1 LDTTWGGIPVK
12 TAKILVALAAVA
24 LAGAV
29 GFVYLGIY
37 NIGADSPHW
46 WPTHK
51 MIGIFRER
59 AVAAHATGIKVPA
72 LGDPAMVAEGA
83 EHYSAMCVQC
93 HLAPGMENTEL
104 REGLYPLPPNL
115 AEHKHPVES
124 FDDAARDAARQFW
137 IIKHGIKMTG
147 MPAGGKTHDD
157 KAIWNI
163 VAFVRKLPDMNA
175 EEYARLTKNADSHEH
190 GEMDGGEHMDAPGA
204 TPHQHD
210 APAGHEAGEHAHEP
224 QADSPK

>member
-1 LDTTWGGIPVK
+1 MKAT
-12 TAKILVALAAVA
+12 KILAALAAVA
-24 LAGAV
+24 LVGAV

-46 WPTHK
+46 KLTHK

-59 AVAAHATGIKVPA
+59 AVAAHASGIKVPA
-72 LGDPAMVAEGA
+72 LGDPAMIAEGA

-115 AEHKHPVES
+115 AEHEHPVENY
-124 FDDAARDAARQFW
+124 DDITREASRQFW

-147 MPAGGKTHDD
+147 MPAAGKTHDD
-157 KAIWNI
+157 DEIWCI
-163 VAFVRKLPDMNA
+163 VAFVQKLPDMTPEQYA
-175 EEYARLTKNADSHEH
+175 ELTTNTEHHEH
-190 GEMDGGEHMDAPGA
+190 GDTKGGASKSPAQNPEPEHHHEDTEAAPE
-204 TPHQHD
+204 H
-210 APAGHEAGEHAHEP
+210 EHAP
-224 QADSPK
+224 QPSAHQ